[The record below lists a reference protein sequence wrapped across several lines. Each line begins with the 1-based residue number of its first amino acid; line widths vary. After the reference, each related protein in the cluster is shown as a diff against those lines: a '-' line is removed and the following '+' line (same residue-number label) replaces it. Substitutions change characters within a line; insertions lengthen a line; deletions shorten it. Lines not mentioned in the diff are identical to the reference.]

1 MGLKL
6 KDIHQTV
13 RSTLK
18 NAGIESYDFETDIL
32 LEEFCNVTKEE
43 ITGMPEKEVTE
54 KQYRET
60 LDAATKR
67 ATHYPLQYI
76 IKTWDFFGMHLK
88 VGKGVLIP
96 RPDTEVLVEHCLDY
110 LSQFDIVGFRNIVD
124 LSSGTGCIPL
134 AIEEQMRKK
143 LKMKIYAIEYDE
155 QAYSYRVSNGKKLK
169 SKVIY
174 KQDDVLS
181 ESTIKYYK
189 NIDLIVSN
197 PPYLTKSDMMKRQE
211 EVTYEPFMALY
222 GGEDGLYFYRKIIH
236 LWKSALKK
244 DGMLALEV
252 GKDQHNAVR
261 DIFLENGYTDIK
273 FRKDYAGIIRVVSAI
288 KRS

>member
-32 LEEFCNVTKEE
+32 LEEFCGVTKEE

-110 LSQFDIVGFRNIVD
+110 LSQFDRVGYRNIVD
-124 LSSGTGCIPL
+124 LCSGTGCIPL

-155 QAYSYRVSNGKKLK
+155 QAYSYLVSNVKKLK

-181 ESTIKYYK
+181 ESTIKDYK